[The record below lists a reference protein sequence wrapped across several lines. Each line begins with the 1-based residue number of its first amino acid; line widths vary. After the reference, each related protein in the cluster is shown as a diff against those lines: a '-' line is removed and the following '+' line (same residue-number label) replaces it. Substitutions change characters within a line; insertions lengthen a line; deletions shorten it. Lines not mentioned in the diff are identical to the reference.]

1 MTTVPPAHR
10 AHMLKSHVYAGFEP
24 GPRVIML
31 GAVHGNEICGT
42 QAIERLRAELDAGEL
57 TILRGRLTL
66 VPITNPLAYA
76 RVQRN
81 GDRNLNRNL
90 APANIPHD
98 FEDHIANVLCPLL
111 ADQDVLLDLHS
122 TTNPPGQPFIMLG
135 PQNNTGELLPF
146 ARAAEEE
153 ALALRLGPTRI
164 VEGWLD
170 TYAEGVKTRLAYAD
184 ASPSLRARML
194 STDPSYGVGTTEY
207 TRKHGGYALTLEC
220 GQHADPQAPEVAY
233 RAIRNTLAHLGLIDA
248 PAPAVQEQFELLKLC
263 QVVDRLDEGDRFV
276 REWASFD
283 HFHAGELIGQR
294 ADGTPVL
301 APADGYIVFPSPLA
315 VPGNEW
321 FYFAQ
326 ASERCV
332 DGLRARVM
340 G

>member
-1 MTTVPPAHR
+1 MTTATPAHR

-24 GPRVIML
+24 GPRVIIL

-42 QAIERLRAELDAGEL
+42 LAIERLMAELDAGEL

-66 VPITNPLAYA
+66 IPVTNPLAHA
-76 RVQRN
+76 KVQRN

-90 APANIPHD
+90 APTNIPQD
-98 FEDHIANVLCPLL
+98 FEDHIANVLCPIL

-170 TYAEGVKTRLAYAD
+170 TYAEGVKYRLAH
-184 ASPSLRARML
+184 ASASLRTQML

-220 GQHADPQAPEVAY
+220 GQHNDPEAPEVAY
-233 RAIRNTLAHLGLIDA
+233 RAILNTLAHLGLIDA
-248 PAPAVQEQFELLKLC
+248 PAPTVQAEFELLKLS
-263 QVVDRLDEGDRFV
+263 QVIDRMDEGDRFV

-283 HFHAGELIGQR
+283 HFKAGDVIGHR
-294 ADGTPVL
+294 ADGTAL
-301 APADGYIVFPSPLA
+301 TAPSDGYIVFPSPIA

-326 ASERCV
+326 ASERLV
-332 DGLRARVM
+332 DGRAARIM

>member
-1 MTTVPPAHR
+1 MTSTVHH
-10 AHMLKSHVYAGFEP
+10 AHMFKSHVYAGFEH
-24 GPRVIML
+24 GPRVIIL

-42 QAIERLRAELDAGEL
+42 LAIERLMRELDSGEL

-66 VPITNPLAYA
+66 VPVTNPLAHA

-90 APANIPHD
+90 APTNIPHD
-98 FEDHIANVLCPLL
+98 FEDRIANVLCPLL

-135 PQNNTGELLPF
+135 PQNNNGELLPF

-194 STDPSYGVGTTEY
+194 STDPCYGVGTTEY
-207 TRKHGGYALTLEC
+207 TRMHGGYALTLEC
-220 GQHADPQAPEVAY
+220 GQHADPDAPEVAY

-248 PAPAVQEQFELLKLC
+248 PAPQQQQQFELLKLS

-283 HFHAGELIGQR
+283 RLQAGEVIGHR
-294 ADGTPVL
+294 GDGTPVA
-301 APADGYIVFPSPLA
+301 APDDGYIVFPSPIA

-321 FYFAQ
+321 FYFARI
-326 ASERCV
+326 SERKV
-332 DGLRARVM
+332 DGLQ
-340 G
+340 GKSKL